1 MEKRTNEVK
10 RSLREASKRWDQTD
24 DDSDCSHDSDSE
36 EERLDDSD
44 DGYDGYSGYDGYDE
58 WGNCD
63 RGYYYRN
70 GRRERKTSPMMSP
83 IISPVTA

>member
-1 MEKRTNEVK
+1 MPTSMEKRTNEVK
-10 RSLREASKRWDQTD
+10 RSLREASKADFPIRRDQTD

-44 DGYDGYSGYDGYDE
+44 DGYDGYGGYDGYDE
-58 WGNCD
+58 WGNRN

-70 GRRERKTSPMMSP
+70 GKRERKLPQ
-83 IISPVTA
+83 